1 MEKIKKKEHN
11 SVSVGRTRHEA
22 YRYWDFLG
30 GDMKKLHI
38 LFGFF
43 YFIVA
48 MNLFS
53 QDRSNE
59 YNEFIYNWQ
68 QFARNNLLTIA
79 TVQSLKDANF
89 TTENFKDSSTVTTEQ
104 IELLE
109 KLLVDITKKLELA
122 SKDADELFDQ
132 NRRRLGNNFRFENKY
147 LLEELSSSSPLMSLM
162 DYLIKQGVTTEKYT
176 LIGQLYFTVQY
187 FLKSCR
193 FLDQTDQYN
202 FTTVILLSSAT
213 RELRTFRNLFR

>member
-1 MEKIKKKEHN
+1 VAIN
-11 SVSVGRTRHEA
+11 
-22 YRYWDFLG
+22 
-30 GDMKKLHI
+30 
-38 LFGFF
+38 LFG
-43 YFIVA
+43 
-48 MNLFS
+48 

-68 QFARNNLLTIA
+68 QFARNNLLAIA
-79 TVQSLKDANF
+79 TMQSLKDANF
-89 TTENFKDSSTVTTEQ
+89 TTENFKDSSTVTAEQ

-109 KLLVDITKKLELA
+109 KLLVDITEKLGLA

-132 NRRRLGNNFRFENKY
+132 NRRRLGNNFKFENKY

-162 DYLIKQGVTTEKYT
+162 DYLTKQGVTTEKYT
-176 LIGQLYFTVQY
+176 LIGQLFFTVQY

-202 FTTVILLSSAT
+202 FTTVILLSNAT